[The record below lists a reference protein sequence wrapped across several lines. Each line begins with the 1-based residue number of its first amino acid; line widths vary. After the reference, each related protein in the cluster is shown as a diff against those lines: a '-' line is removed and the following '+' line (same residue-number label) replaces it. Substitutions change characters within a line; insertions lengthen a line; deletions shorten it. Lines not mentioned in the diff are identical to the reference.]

1 MTRCSRPPSG
11 SRTLRAVSSS
21 SSFRPRSRPT
31 LDLASLE
38 VCPGSFVDEELR
50 VAHTDLL
57 YTVRTTANQV
67 AFVYVLFEHQSSF
80 DATMPLRLLRYV
92 VRIWETWLRNHS
104 GSSKLP
110 LVIPVIMHHGASG
123 WRVAPE
129 LASILDADPELLE
142 ATRPYVPH
150 FQFVLDDLEA
160 LSLDALSSRV
170 LHALGRLVQLAM
182 WSSRSLAR
190 LQEAAPLMQ
199 EIRATLTRDER
210 TRALLMQLYA
220 YLFSADVDADQVR
233 TILLGVAGPE
243 GREDVMTAA
252 EQLREQGRAEGRAE
266 GQLAALRSALDDV
279 LAARSLTL
287 SDLARTRVTS
297 CTDGV
302 LLSHW
307 LRRAATATSETEI
320 FS

>member
-1 MTRCSRPPSG
+1 
-11 SRTLRAVSSS
+11 
-21 SSFRPRSRPT
+21 
-31 LDLASLE
+31 
-38 VCPGSFVDEELR
+38 
-50 VAHTDLL
+50 
-57 YTVRTTANQV
+57 
-67 AFVYVLFEHQSSF
+67 
-80 DATMPLRLLRYV
+80 
-92 VRIWETWLRNHS
+92 
-104 GSSKLP
+104 
-110 LVIPVIMHHGASG
+110 
-123 WRVAPE
+123 
-129 LASILDADPELLE
+129 
-142 ATRPYVPH
+142 
-150 FQFVLDDLEA
+150 
-160 LSLDALSSRV
+160 
-170 LHALGRLVQLAM
+170 M

-266 GQLAALRSALDDV
+266 GRLAALRSALDDV